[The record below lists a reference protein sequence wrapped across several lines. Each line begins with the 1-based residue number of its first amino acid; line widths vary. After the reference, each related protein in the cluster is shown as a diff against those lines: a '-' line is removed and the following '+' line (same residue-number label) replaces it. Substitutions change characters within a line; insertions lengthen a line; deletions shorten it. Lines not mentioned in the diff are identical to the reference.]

1 MIEHDNHIPLLILY
15 RVSYV
20 GFPTQNKTKPKELGG
35 IQMINRVIVHEHK
48 VIMGENVDE
57 HEKFRNGI
65 IERIFNVLGDSLDI
79 QKIYVYN
86 LNGEFCDFRAGNEE
100 RIVIYGNASRKGA
113 GEELI
118 TLDEPLKIN
127 GIENDFTTFLQ
138 PNGAGVVI
146 TSENG
151 IALAEYFRD
160 TNELF
165 ILFNLFKKYDANVL
179 AIFEY
184 ILKQWDEL
192 VWKRIELESSWAHT
206 SNKEKLV
213 KQFKK
218 QMIKQKKQQ
227 IEQDREQAK
236 RYEDA
241 IDEYKRKIKQLYD
254 NLIRLRNQIETEEK
268 NLENINQK
276 LIADLDLIVQH
287 PKVSDL
293 HIKDNEF
300 IVYVPNVYAYDDDD
314 NRYYIG
320 NCRIEINLYN
330 ADVRFFGDNPRKS
343 YWTSHD
349 PHPHVNG
356 SDGTACLGNVSSTI
370 AELASRNEIYALTL
384 VCIDF
389 LESVN
394 TEDAAGRNIRNWDMV
409 DEEGNIIRYGGEP
422 DEGQV
427 MCYECE
433 EYFDEEDTEYAYG
446 YVDEDGE
453 GIDGRHVC
461 QDCVSEYYYYDDEY
475 EVYVRG

>member
-1 MIEHDNHIPLLILY
+1 MIERYDHLPIIILY
-15 RVSYV
+15 RVSCV
-20 GFPTQNKTKPKELGG
+20 GFPTQNQTKLKKIGG
-35 IQMINRVIVHEHK
+35 IQMINEVIVHDHK
-48 VIMGENVDE
+48 VIMGENADE
-57 HEKFRNGI
+57 HRKFKSDI
-65 IERIFNVLGDSLDI
+65 IEKIFDVLEDSLDI
-79 QKIYVYN
+79 RKIDVYN
-86 LNGEFCDFRAGNEE
+86 LNGELCDYRVGNEE

-118 TLDEPLKIN
+118 TLDEPPKID

-146 TSENG
+146 TSEDG

-165 ILFNLFKKYDANVL
+165 ILFNLFKEYNASALN
-179 AIFEY
+179 IFGY

-192 VWKRIELESSWAHT
+192 VWRPIALENSWVYT
-206 SNKEKLV
+206 SKKEELV
-213 KQFKK
+213 KRFKEL
-218 QMIKQKKQQ
+218 MVRRKKQQ
-227 IEQDREQAK
+227 IEQDREQVK

-254 NLIRLRNQIETEEK
+254 NLIRLRNQIEVEDK
-268 NLENINQK
+268 NLENANSK

-287 PKVSDL
+287 PKVYDL
-293 HIKDNEF
+293 HIKDNKF

-320 NCRIEINLYN
+320 NCRIEINLDN
-330 ADVRFFGDNPRKS
+330 ADVRFFGDNPRRS
-343 YWTSHD
+343 YWSPRD

-356 SDGTACLGNVSSTI
+356 NDGRACLGNVSSTI

-394 TEDAAGRNIRNWDMV
+394 TEDPAGRNIKNWDMV
-409 DEEGNIIRYGGEP
+409 DEEGNIIRYGRKS
-422 DEGQV
+422 DEGQI
-427 MCYECE
+427 MCYQCE
-433 EYFDEEDTEYAYG
+433 EYFDEEDTVYAYE
-446 YVDEDGE
+446 YVDEDGDA
-453 GIDGRHVC
+453 IDGRHVC
-461 QDCVSEYYYYDDEY
+461 EDCLSDRYYYDDEH
-475 EVYVRG
+475 EVYVCR

>member
-1 MIEHDNHIPLLILY
+1 
-15 RVSYV
+15 
-20 GFPTQNKTKPKELGG
+20 
-35 IQMINRVIVHEHK
+35 MINQVIVHDHK
-48 VIMGENVDE
+48 IIMGKNVDE
-57 HEKFRNGI
+57 HKKFKSDI
-65 IERIFNVLGDSLDI
+65 TKRIFDVLENSLDMR
-79 QKIYVYN
+79 KIDVYN
-86 LNGEFCDFRAGNEE
+86 LSGEFCDYNAGNEE

-127 GIENDFTTFLQ
+127 GIDNDFTTFLQ
-138 PNGAGVVI
+138 PNGAGVAI

-165 ILFNLFKKYDANVL
+165 ILFNLFKEYNANVL
-179 AIFEY
+179 SIFEY

-192 VWKRIELESSWAHT
+192 VWKQIALENSWVHT
-206 SNKEKLV
+206 KNKENLV
-213 KQFKK
+213 KRFKER
-218 QMIKQKKQQ
+218 MVKQKKEQ

-236 RYEDA
+236 RYEDS
-241 IDEYKRKIKQLYD
+241 IDEHKRKIKQLYD
-254 NLIRLRNQIETEEK
+254 NLIRLRNQIEMEKK
-268 NLENINQK
+268 NLNNVNEK

-287 PKVSDL
+287 QKVSDL
-293 HIKDNEF
+293 HIKDDKF
-300 IVYVPNVYAYDDDD
+300 IVYVPNVYAYDDEE

-320 NCRIEINLYN
+320 NCRIEINLEN

-343 YWTSHD
+343 YWSSRD

-356 SDGTACLGNVSSTI
+356 NDGRACLGNVASTI

-389 LESVN
+389 LENVN
-394 TEDAAGRNIRNWDMV
+394 TEDPAGRNIKNWDMV

-422 DEGQV
+422 DKDQV
-427 MCYECE
+427 ICYECE
-433 EYFDEEDTEYAYG
+433 EYFDEEDTECAYE
-446 YVDEDGE
+446 YVDEEGDGV
-453 GIDGRHVC
+453 DGRHVC
-461 QDCVSEYYYYDDEY
+461 QDCISEYYYYDDEH